1 MQHADLELSV
11 RRRDNGYRADARF
24 TSPNHDVLAAADVPI
39 ALDHAALRALNLDP
53 AAYGRQLTASLFA
66 EPQLR
71 AAWQQ
76 ARAVAQQLG
85 ALRLRVRL
93 DAGAPDLHA
102 LRWELLRDPEDDTPL
117 ALSERVR
124 LSRYLESRDFTPL
137 AIPIRPEL
145 RALVIVANP
154 TNLAAYKLAEVD
166 VEGEVGRART
176 ALGDIPTTII
186 GDHPD
191 AQARRA
197 TLATIA
203 AALRDAPHLVVLVCH
218 GSVVDSTPYLWLE
231 QEDGRAEQVLGST
244 FVQTIA
250 QLTARPLLLI
260 LASCQ
265 SGGRGYDDALAALG
279 PQLARAGVAGVLAFQ
294 GDVAM
299 ATVRRLLP
307 PLFTELRR
315 DGSIDRALAAARS
328 VIANQP
334 DWWLPVL
341 TLRVPD
347 GQLWHLHPPPAPPPA
362 SATLSAGVV
371 LEPPEGTMRPDSPFY
386 IARQPA
392 ERIAL
397 GAARSGSGVTLTI
410 KGPRQVGK
418 SSLLTRV
425 MDAAAQT
432 GKQVAYLDFQQF
444 DEAARADAETFF
456 AQFAR
461 WLSDELGLD
470 GRLDDT
476 TWPTMLG
483 TVQRCTRYM
492 ERVILPT
499 LGGQVLLAMDEV
511 DSILDCPFRT
521 DFFAMLRVWHNNRSM
536 PNRPQWRRLDLALVT
551 STEPY
556 ELVQNLHQS
565 PFNVGE
571 VIELVD
577 FDATQV
583 ATLNALHSGPLP
595 PTEEAQLVG
604 LLNGHPYLTRRALY
618 LIADGRSTST
628 ELFAQAASE
637 DGPFGE
643 HLRRHL
649 QRLQERPELAQAL
662 RQVLRTQSSP
672 DDRSFWRLRGAGLVR
687 REGSRSFARCQLYA
701 DYFGER
707 LR

>member
-1 MQHADLELSV
+1 MQHADLELTV
-11 RRRDNGYRADARF
+11 RYRDDGYRADARF
-24 TSPNHDVLAAADVPI
+24 TSPNHDVLAAADAPV
-39 ALDHAALRALNLDP
+39 ALDHAALQALSLDP
-53 AAYGRQLTASLFA
+53 AGYGRQLSAALFA
-66 EPQLR
+66 DPQLR

-85 ALRLRVRL
+85 VLRLRLRL
-93 DAGAPDLHA
+93 DAGAPALHA

-117 ALSERVR
+117 ALSERVL

-137 AIPIRPEL
+137 AIPLRPAL
-145 RALVIVANP
+145 HALVIVANP
-154 TNLAAYKLAEVD
+154 TNLATFGLAELD

-176 ALGDIPTTII
+176 ALGDIPTTIV
-186 GDHPD
+186 GDHPE

-197 TLATIA
+197 TLATIT
-203 AALRDAPHLVVLVCH
+203 AALRDGPQLVLLVCH
-218 GSVVDSTPYLWLE
+218 GSVVADAPYLWLE
-231 QEDGRAEQVLGST
+231 QEDGRAERVPGHD
-244 FVQTIA
+244 FVQA
-250 QLTARPLLLI
+250 VVQLAVRPLLLI

-265 SGGRGYDDALAALG
+265 SGGRGYDDTLAALG

-307 PLFTELRR
+307 PLFTALRS
-315 DGSIDRALAAARS
+315 DGSIDRALAAARGA
-328 VIANQP
+328 IAQQP
-334 DWWLPVL
+334 DWWLPTL

-347 GQLWHLHPPPAPPPA
+347 GQLWHLHAPLPPPAPAPA
-362 SATLSAGVV
+362 PADVA
-371 LEPPEGTMRPDSPFY
+371 LEPPEGTMRPASPFY

-392 ERIAL
+392 DRIAL
-397 GAARSGSGVTLTI
+397 VAARSASGVTLTI

-418 SSLLTRV
+418 SSLLTRA
-425 MDAAAQT
+425 MDAATQA

-444 DEAARADAETFF
+444 DEAARANAETFF
-456 AQFAR
+456 QQFAR
-461 WLSDELGLD
+461 WLSDELSLD
-470 GRLDDT
+470 GQLDPAH
-476 TWPTMLG
+476 WPTALG
-483 TVQRCTRYM
+483 TVQRCTRYL
-492 ERVILPT
+492 ERVVLRTVSGP
-499 LGGQVLLAMDEV
+499 VLLAMDEV
-511 DSILDCPFRT
+511 DSILDCAFRT

-571 VIELVD
+571 VIELTD
-577 FDATQV
+577 FDAAQV
-583 ATLNALHSGPLP
+583 AALNALHGGPLVP
-595 PTEEAQLVG
+595 ADEVRLME

-618 LIADGRSTST
+618 LVADGRSTSAD
-628 ELFAQAASE
+628 LFAHAARD

-649 QRLQERPELAQAL
+649 QRLQDRPELAQAL
-662 RQVLRTQSSP
+662 RQILRTQSSP
-672 DDRSFWRLRGAGLVR
+672 DDQSFWRLRGAGLVR
-687 REGSRSFARCQLYA
+687 REETRSLARCPLYA
-701 DYFGER
+701 AYFSER